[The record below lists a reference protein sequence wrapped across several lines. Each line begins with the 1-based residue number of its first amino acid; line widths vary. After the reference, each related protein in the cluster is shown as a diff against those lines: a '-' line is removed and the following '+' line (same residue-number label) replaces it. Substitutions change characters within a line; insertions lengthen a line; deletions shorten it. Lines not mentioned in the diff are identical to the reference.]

1 MNINCNQILI
11 IVLILLVFSKHLN
24 EKFGNYELK
33 EYSSCGCGTQIK
45 CEEVS
50 LSSCQYT
57 LGCKLNQYGNSCVYD
72 N

>member
-11 IVLILLVFSKHLN
+11 IVLIFLVFSKHLN

-45 CEEVS
+45 CEDVP
-50 LSSCQYT
+50 LGSCQYT
-57 LGCKLNQYGNSCVYD
+57 VGCKLNLNGDSCIY